1 MRDRGRL
8 LDLRVRPV
16 GVSVAI
22 GLVLMIAGIVLF
34 VAGFAHDTDSRIRWR
49 MNWWAITLI
58 YFGITACLT
67 SKLLEDH

>member
-1 MRDRGRL
+1 M
-8 LDLRVRPV
+8 
-16 GVSVAI
+16 SVAI